1 MYSILSAIQQQIVLA
16 GLTLTVISISAAET
30 ARDYNYNR
38 YPNQRFVYTLGPNIY
53 AGTYVVFTSIICG
66 FIYLIFDWKNC
77 CLGCVEDEEYEETI
91 NDEIQ
96 QVYQEKIELQ
106 KPKGDVNQYI

>member
-1 MYSILSAIQQQIVLA
+1 M
-16 GLTLTVISISAAET
+16 
-30 ARDYNYNR
+30 
-38 YPNQRFVYTLGPNIY
+38 
-53 AGTYVVFTSIICG
+53 
-66 FIYLIFDWKNC
+66 
-77 CLGCVEDEEYEETI
+77 GCVEDEEDEETI